1 MVVVGGAYK
10 IDSRRHT
17 IVKFSSTGRDGPL
30 SHDLGRLHIFVG
42 ISFIEETASAKGLGE
57 HI

>member
-30 SHDLGRLHIFVG
+30 SHDLGRLHIFA
-42 ISFIEETASAKGLGE
+42 ISIRDDAIFMVKDDDCES
-57 HI
+57 